1 MFIWGLGC
9 LFYIL
14 LCGYHP
20 FDLDQTNDE
29 EIIINNVKKNKVV
42 FLHSNWLIIRN
53 EIKYVL
59 SRMLEKDPKKKNYNR

>member
-29 EIIINNVKKNKVV
+29 EIIINNVKKK
-42 FLHSNWLIIRN
+42 
-53 EIKYVL
+53 
-59 SRMLEKDPKKKNYNR
+59 